1 MSRNQTIVVKM
12 THKSQSVQTETS
24 SIQEANADT
33 NADTGGQPE
42 GWSGV
47 IGGSERAKET
57 M

>member
-1 MSRNQTIVVKM
+1 M

-33 NADTGGQPE
+33 NTDTGGQPE

-47 IGGSERAKET
+47 IEGNERAKET